1 MIKLIK
7 LVYRETS
14 WPWSDQMKQLKH
26 MGQFIY
32 NLSLTKKLFDKKFE
46 VVKEELVL
54 SMGEINVLLW
64 ISNNPEYNMARDIV
78 KYNNIS
84 KAYVSKAV
92 TSLEKRNLIRME
104 PDEEDR
110 RMQRLF
116 LEESAEEKVEQLNQV
131 LEEFYLDMKKNITN
145 EELGQFMEI
154 AKRMGENVRISLGE
168 EDLQ

>member
-1 MIKLIK
+1 
-7 LVYRETS
+7 
-14 WPWSDQMKQLKH
+14 MKQLKH

>member
-1 MIKLIK
+1 
-7 LVYRETS
+7 
-14 WPWSDQMKQLKH
+14 